1 MFQNFPAIKRISSII
16 ILFTCS
22 IVLVYCSSDSP
33 ESEEGMATNSSQ
45 QTPSEVP
52 ELADAMGVLQQYTHK
67 FALAVEA
74 ENQELANFYFH
85 EIEASIERIKEEVP
99 AYGGYDIRQ
108 FMKMFI
114 DPTIE
119 PVEEA
124 LQSQDWKDVRE
135 KTITMINT
143 CNSCH
148 NATGY
153 GFIQVT
159 PGFDNNPFNQE
170 FGNRE

>member
-1 MFQNFPAIKRISSII
+1 MFQNSPAFNRLLSII

-22 IVLVYCSSDSP
+22 MVLVYCSSEQT
-33 ESEEGMATNSSQ
+33 ESESGSGNSNSQRAT
-45 QTPSEVP
+45 TEVP

-85 EIEASIERIKEEVP
+85 EIEASIEGIKEEIP
-99 AYGGYDIRQ
+99 TYGGHDIRR
-108 FMKMFI
+108 FMSLFI

-119 PVEEA
+119 PAEEA
-124 LQSQDWKDVRE
+124 LQTQDWEDLRE
-135 KTITMINT
+135 KTITMISA